1 MLTYDRAIEVVANF
15 IVNCSNDTL
24 EEVEWLLTN
33 VFPEDKMDEL
43 VEGCELNNKDL
54 WKIKEYVDEEDTD

>member
-15 IVNCSNDTL
+15 IVNCCNDTL

-43 VEGCELNNKDL
+43 VEGWDLNNKDL